1 MMKLTL
7 KKLLLI
13 FLLILP
19 STLFA
24 QLGDPD
30 MEHTRYS
37 VVEEKGEQLQ
47 QIELSTVFVFPQNRR
62 GRALQRQYERLI
74 RAIRVTYPIAAT
86 AKYKLKDM
94 EAKMV
99 GMDKRQHKKYV
110 QSVEQELKKEYTP
123 ILKKMSM
130 YQGMVLLKL
139 IDRQTGETSYQ
150 LVKELR
156 GSFSAFFWQGI
167 ARIFGSN
174 LKTEYDMEGDDKI
187 MEELVRMYEK
197 GQI

>member
-1 MMKLTL
+1 M

-13 FLLILP
+13 LFLFLP
-19 STLFA
+19 AVASA

-30 MEHTRYS
+30 MPHTRYS
-37 VVEEKGEQLQ
+37 VADIDGEKVQ
-47 QIELSTVFVFPQNRR
+47 QIELSTIFVFPQNRK
-62 GRALQRQYERLI
+62 GKALQRQYERLI
-74 RAIRVTYPIAAT
+74 RAIRVTYPIATT
-86 AKYKLKDM
+86 AKLKLIEM
-94 EAKMV
+94 EAKMAT
-99 GMDKRQHKKYV
+99 MDKSQHKKFV
-110 QSVEQELKKEYTP
+110 KSVEQELKTEYTP

-167 ARIFGSN
+167 ARLFGAN
-174 LKTEYDMEGDDKI
+174 LKSEYDIEGDDKI
-187 MEELVRMYEK
+187 MEELVRMYEL

>member
-1 MMKLTL
+1 M

-13 FLLILP
+13 LFLFLP
-19 STLFA
+19 AVASA

-30 MEHTRYS
+30 MPHTRYS
-37 VVEEKGEQLQ
+37 VTDIDGEKVQ
-47 QIELSTVFVFPQNRR
+47 QIELSTIFVFPQNRK
-62 GRALQRQYERLI
+62 GKALQRQYERLI
-74 RAIRVTYPIAAT
+74 RAIRVTYPIATT
-86 AKYKLKDM
+86 AKLKLIEM
-94 EAKMV
+94 EAKMAT
-99 GMDKRQHKKYV
+99 MDKSQHKKFV
-110 QSVEQELKKEYTP
+110 KSVEQELKTEYTP

-167 ARIFGSN
+167 ARLFGAN
-174 LKTEYDMEGDDKI
+174 LKSEYDIEGDDKI
-187 MEELVRMYEK
+187 MEELVRMYEL